1 MSSALRLISIAL
13 LLAAWFAGSH
23 IVGTRLLP
31 EPQTVGLAIA
41 HEARSGA
48 LFFNL
53 GVTLARVAVAFAIA
67 MVLGTAIG
75 LAMGRV
81 PAFDQLADP
90 WLVVLLNL
98 PALVIIVLAY
108 VWVGLTETAAIA
120 AVALNKLPIT
130 TVTVREGA
138 RALDRTL
145 DEMATVFRMGGWVRL
160 RHVVLP
166 QLAPYLAA
174 AARSGLSLVWK
185 IVLIVELL
193 GRPNGVGFEIG
204 VAFQLFDVTR
214 ILAYALAFVAVM
226 LAIETFLVQPI
237 ERHVA
242 RWRAKPA

>member
-1 MSSALRLISIAL
+1 MALGSLLGLLMGRSRLADRLGDPRLIA
-13 LLAAWFAGSH
+13 
-23 IVGTRLLP
+23 
-31 EPQTVGLAIA
+31 
-41 HEARSGA
+41 
-48 LFFNL
+48 
-53 GVTLARVAVAFAIA
+53 
-67 MVLGTAIG
+67 
-75 LAMGRV
+75 
-81 PAFDQLADP
+81 
-90 WLVVLLNL
+90 LLNL

-108 VWVGLTETAAIA
+108 VWAGLTETAVIA
-120 AVALNKLPIT
+120 AVALNKLPIA

-138 RALDRTL
+138 RSLDRALD
-145 DEMATVFRMGGWVRL
+145 DMAQVFRMPALTRL

-214 ILAYALAFVAVM
+214 ILAYALAFIAVM
-226 LAIETFLVQPI
+226 LAVETFLVQPL

-242 RWRAKPA
+242 RWRPRPA